1 MDTHSRTSRR
11 QFLARLGTVLAGGAA
26 VATLPQLEL
35 MGRAL
40 AAAPAATGGY
50 RAAVC
55 VAAGSMNV

>member
-40 AAAPAATGGY
+40 AAAPAATSMCGRSPSGL
-50 RAAVC
+50 RAEP
-55 VAAGSMNV
+55 